1 MKPIERIRA
10 ELPLTHAWRILDL
23 PGEPAIN
30 RDIHSPFR
38 RDKKPS
44 FRIYQAKDHLRWMDH
59 GSGQQGDVVDLWAAA
74 RGITVAEAID
84 DILAYLDGNRPNAPY
99 RYKAPKKNA
108 PECPRIA
115 FDEPPAILWPENLR
129 EPSTAEC
136 RALGELRGLS
146 PEAFFLAGKLGTLLM
161 GDKRGQRIWMT
172 CDRKMRSAAM
182 RRLDG
187 ANLHLID
194 KKSAA
199 PRNSFR
205 DWPVGL
211 MTRNSGYD
219 LLENILLVEGEGDY
233 YAGLELAITS
243 SVDFRVLCVMGANT
257 IRFSDEA
264 RPLLRGKK
272 ILLIGHN
279 DPAGQAA
286 LPKWVKEL
294 YRLGAKNVVTQ
305 ALPFEH
311 DDLNDF
317 IKNPGADNP
326 LDLLKAFNEQRNP
339 PIPRA

>member
-1 MKPIERIRA
+1 MTPIERIRA
-10 ELPLTHAWRILDL
+10 ELPLTRAWRILDL
-23 PGEPAIN
+23 PGTPAAN
-30 RDIHSPFR
+30 RDLHSPLR
-38 RDKKPS
+38 QDKKPS
-44 FRIYQAKDHLRWMDH
+44 FRLYQARDHLRWIDH
-59 GSGQQGDVVDLWAAA
+59 ATGEGGDVVDLWAKIK
-74 RGITVAEAID
+74 GIPIPEATR
-84 DILAYLDGNRPNAPY
+84 DILAYLDGNRPNTPY
-99 RYKAPKKNA
+99 RYKGPKENA

-115 FDEPPAILWPENLR
+115 FDEQSAILWPENLS
-129 EPSTAEC
+129 EPSETEC

-187 ANLHLID
+187 ENLELIN

-211 MTRNSGYD
+211 MTRNSAYD
-219 LLENILLVEGEGDY
+219 ALNNILLVEGEGDY
-233 YAGLELAITS
+233 YAGLQLAITS
-243 SVDFRVLCVMGANT
+243 EIDFRVVCVMGANT
-257 IRFSDEA
+257 TRFGDEA

-294 YRLGAKNVVTQ
+294 YRLGVKDVVTQ

-317 IKNPGADNP
+317 VKDGCS
-326 LDLLKAFNEQRNP
+326 LELLNLPKGFDA
-339 PIPRA
+339 